1 MNEENKYLKLKQS
14 IRMMK
19 SKASDKKWKLIK
31 LFNKMEDIDINIKEY
46 WKNIFSFYIKCF
58 RITNSS
64 TNTE

>member
-1 MNEENKYLKLKQS
+1 MNDEKKYLKLKQS
-14 IRMMK
+14 IRTMK
-19 SKASDKKWKLIK
+19 SKASDKKWKLMK

-58 RITNSS
+58 RVTNSC